1 MRCSLLR
8 FPPLLVAFLLGVTSY
23 SLGSPTE
30 RKQHITS
37 LSSRHEPVQSVD
49 ISVQG
54 RESENSLHPIME
66 RGAPDGSNRSIRR
79 RRDISAPSNHPSPAL
94 LQRHNHIMD
103 HLRLHSSDSPLAKRS
118 LASDLTVMGFRL
130 IWDHAD
136 VIVSSTL
143 AYYRTTEY
151 YRNMTI
157 LAGGEFEFGPTTQNF
172 MITYGVFRLTF
183 GIWANAVTGI
193 IGEIAPN
200 GIGQFVQEFAEAML
214 ALTAGVVIGT
224 YRVLAWSVTTAIW
237 ITMVAVENAD
247 VRDLVNG
254 L

>member
-1 MRCSLLR
+1 
-8 FPPLLVAFLLGVTSY
+8 
-23 SLGSPTE
+23 
-30 RKQHITS
+30 
-37 LSSRHEPVQSVD
+37 
-49 ISVQG
+49 
-54 RESENSLHPIME
+54 ME